1 MSFRAFSILL
11 GILGAASLLSAAE
24 IDWEPEVY
32 PKDNLFP
39 SLVVGTARVDPSEN
53 IFPSWG
59 HHHYGDP
66 EGIVG
71 ASISGLKKGD
81 QFALVIKANK
91 FMKESRFDGVV
102 KKDSADDLVVHPK
115 VSYKYGHLTTI
126 QQSEPLD
133 VTMELLVNGESQ
145 GEKTDTVTV
154 RTVNDCL
161 FGVKESKDDQSDYSW
176 LFAAYV
182 NEDHPLV
189 DQLLKEALDTGIVSS
204 FDGYQ
209 ANGDDDVL
217 LQIFSIW
224 NVMQRHG
231 MRYSDITTTAA
242 ESDGVY
248 SQHVR
253 LFDESVKAAQANC
266 VDGSVLLAALLRK
279 IGLTVSLVLVP
290 EHMFLAVDLNKDT
303 RIGIETTMMGEESL
317 ETVDP
322 KAVPSFDKLAS
333 KLRKEAWKSFEGAIA
348 VGTKRLNKDAKKFDS
363 DDLSYQII
371 DLAEARKMGILP
383 LRSNED
389 TKSSL

>member
-1 MSFRAFSILL
+1 
-11 GILGAASLLSAAE
+11 
-24 IDWEPEVY
+24 
-32 PKDNLFP
+32 
-39 SLVVGTARVDPSEN
+39 
-53 IFPSWG
+53 
-59 HHHYGDP
+59 
-66 EGIVG
+66 
-71 ASISGLKKGD
+71 
-81 QFALVIKANK
+81 
-91 FMKESRFDGVV
+91 
-102 KKDSADDLVVHPK
+102 
-115 VSYKYGHLTTI
+115 
-126 QQSEPLD
+126 
-133 VTMELLVNGESQ
+133 MELLVNGESQ

-161 FGVKESKDDQSDYSW
+161 FGVKESKADQSDYSW

-231 MRYSDITTTAA
+231 MKYSDITTTAA

-333 KLRKEAWKSFEGAIA
+333 RLRKEAWKSFEGAVA